1 MFAIVSMLRSRLL
14 RPVFVALGLAM
25 LVQVGLAVWLMRAS
39 VDGMVEDLAQRLG
52 GESRRLG
59 EELNMAER
67 EMSQGLAALAG
78 STRAR
83 LGEGLSGQLKD
94 EQAQLR
100 VVLEGNLKQS
110 GQALAQLLA
119 GVAPK
124 SIWDLDI
131 PALTALTRIA
141 QQDPAVLFAIIYD
154 ADGQRLTRNFN
165 RSNAQVRELVAAGQG
180 DSPLE
185 KLVDAASRDPRVYV
199 VEADINPMGSRIG
212 KVQMGLSL
220 DVVEKE
226 LAALDG
232 RFASLVSGAGELVDS
247 SLAGASEEATGALRE
262 RLQSAERYTQEMAR
276 NGGESVRVAADS
288 LRWNIAL
295 GLLIVGALAMVVV
308 ALVLGWRVLSR
319 LRLLS
324 AALTDL
330 AAGEGD
336 LTRRVSIDSQDEVGE
351 MADAVN
357 RFIAKLQP
365 IVRESGEVALR
376 TGEQIRSL
384 TQRGVAAEAAA
395 GRQRDEVAGSLQ
407 ALEQMADEAQAESQA
422 MQEALQRVDTIR
434 QAAHENAAIAQR
446 LSALIEG
453 LVARVADG
461 SAVIE
466 RLAKQSEQI
475 EVVLTVIQ
483 SIAEQTNLLA
493 LNAAIEAA
501 RAGESGRGFA
511 VVADEVRA
519 LASKTQQSTGD
530 IQTHIA
536 ALQRGAQEAV
546 AAIAQAGAQG
556 SEGLQVLR
564 DSARLQQ
571 SVQQSVDEVHGAIN
585 AATQAAAHQADGAGA
600 VRGRVEIIHAEA
612 QRAAEA
618 VAAIAGN
625 ARALDELAAQLKASL
640 GQFKV

>member
-1 MFAIVSMLRSRLL
+1 MLRSRLL

-67 EMSQGLAALAG
+67 EMSQGLAALA
-78 STRAR
+78 SITRTR
-83 LGEGLSGQLKD
+83 LGEGLSGQLKT

-100 VVLEGNLKQS
+100 AVLEGNLKQS

-124 SIWDLDI
+124 SIWDMDI

-247 SLAGASEEATGALRE
+247 SLTGASEEATGALRE

-295 GLLIVGALAMVVV
+295 GLLIVGALAMLVV

-324 AALTDL
+324 AALNDL

-422 MQEALQRVDTIR
+422 MQDALQRVDTIR

-571 SVQQSVDEVHGAIN
+571 SVQQSVDEVHGAIS

-600 VRGRVEIIHAEA
+600 VRGRVETIHAEA

-640 GQFKV
+640 GQFRV

>member
-59 EELNMAER
+59 EELSLAER
-67 EMSQGLAALAG
+67 EMTQGLAALSS
-78 STRAR
+78 STRSR
-83 LGEGLSGQLKD
+83 LGEGLSSQLKD

-100 VVLEGNLKQS
+100 VVLENNLKQS

-131 PALTALTRIA
+131 PALTSLTRIA

-154 ADGQRLTRNFN
+154 AEGKRLTRNFN

-199 VEADINPMGSRIG
+199 VEAQISPMGASIG

-232 RFASLVSGAGELVDS
+232 RFATLVEGAGVLVDS
-247 SLAGASEEATGALRE
+247 SLAGASEEAAGALRE

-288 LRWNIAL
+288 LRWNIAM
-295 GLLIVGALAMVVV
+295 GLLVVGALAMLVV

-324 AALTDL
+324 AALNDL

-336 LTRRVSIDSQDEVGE
+336 LTRRVSIDSRDEVGE

-556 SEGLQVLR
+556 SEGLEVLR

-571 SVQQSVDEVHGAIN
+571 SVQQSVDDVHGAIN
-585 AATQAAAHQADGAGA
+585 AATQAAAHQAEGAGA

-612 QRAAEA
+612 QYAAEA

>member
-59 EELNMAER
+59 EELKLAER
-67 EMSQGLAALAG
+67 EMSQGLAALAS
-78 STRAR
+78 STRTR
-83 LGEGLSGQLKD
+83 LGEGLSGQLKS

-154 ADGQRLTRNFN
+154 AEGKRLTRNFN

-180 DSPLE
+180 DSPLD
-185 KLVDAASRDPRVYV
+185 KLVEAASRDPRVYV
-199 VEADINPMGSRIG
+199 VEAQISPMGASIG

-220 DVVEKE
+220 DLVEKE
-226 LAALDG
+226 LTALDG

-295 GLLIVGALAMVVV
+295 GLLIVGALAMLVV

-324 AALTDL
+324 AALNDL

-556 SEGLQVLR
+556 SEGLEVLR

-600 VRGRVEIIHAEA
+600 VRGRVETIHAEA

-640 GQFKV
+640 GQFRV

>member
-1 MFAIVSMLRSRLL
+1 MLRSRLL

-67 EMSQGLAALAG
+67 EMSQGLAALSS
-78 STRAR
+78 STRTR
-83 LGEGLSGQLKD
+83 LGEGLSTQLKS

-100 VVLEGNLKQS
+100 AVLEGNLKQS

-154 ADGQRLTRNFN
+154 AEGKRLTRNFN

-180 DSPLE
+180 GSPLE
-185 KLVDAASRDPRVYV
+185 RLVEAASRDPRVYV
-199 VEADINPMGSRIG
+199 VEAQISPMGASIG

-220 DVVEKE
+220 DLVEKE
-226 LAALDG
+226 LTALDG
-232 RFASLVSGAGELVDS
+232 RFAALVSGAGELVDS
-247 SLAGASEEATGALRE
+247 SLAGASEEAAGALRE

-295 GLLIVGALAMVVV
+295 GLLIVGALAMVMV
-308 ALVLGWRVLSR
+308 AVVLGWRVLSR

-324 AALTDL
+324 AALNDL

-422 MQEALQRVDTIR
+422 MQDALQRVDTIR

-556 SEGLQVLR
+556 SEGLEVLR

-571 SVQQSVDEVHGAIN
+571 SVQQSVDDVHGAIN
-585 AATQAAAHQADGAGA
+585 AATQAAAHQAEGAGA

-612 QRAAEA
+612 QHAAEA

>member
-67 EMSQGLAALAG
+67 EMSQGLAALAS
-78 STRAR
+78 STRTR
-83 LGEGLSGQLKD
+83 LGEGLSGQLKS

-180 DSPLE
+180 GSPLE

-295 GLLIVGALAMVVV
+295 GLLIVGALAMLVV

-324 AALTDL
+324 AALNDL

-407 ALEQMADEAQAESQA
+407 ALEQMAGEAQAESQA

-475 EVVLTVIQ
+475 EMVLTVIQ

-564 DSARLQQ
+564 DSARLQH

-600 VRGRVEIIHAEA
+600 VRGRVETIHAEA

>member
-59 EELNMAER
+59 EELSLAER
-67 EMSQGLAALAG
+67 EMTQGLAALSS
-78 STRAR
+78 STRSR
-83 LGEGLSGQLKD
+83 LGEGLSSQLKD

-100 VVLEGNLKQS
+100 VVLENNLKQS

-131 PALTALTRIA
+131 PALTSLTRIA

-154 ADGQRLTRNFN
+154 AEGKRLTRNFN

-199 VEADINPMGSRIG
+199 VEAQISPMGASIG

-226 LAALDG
+226 LSALDG
-232 RFASLVSGAGELVDS
+232 RFATLVEGAGELVDS
-247 SLAGASEEATGALRE
+247 SLAGASEEAAGALRQ

-276 NGGESVRVAADS
+276 NGGESVRLAADS

-295 GLLIVGALAMVVV
+295 GLLVVGALAMLVV

-324 AALTDL
+324 AALNDL

-336 LTRRVSIDSQDEVGE
+336 LTRRVSIDSRDEVGE

-357 RFIAKLQP
+357 RFIAKLQS

-556 SEGLQVLR
+556 SEGLEVLR

-571 SVQQSVDEVHGAIN
+571 SVQQSVDDVHGAIN
-585 AATQAAAHQADGAGA
+585 AATQAAAHQAEGAGA

-612 QRAAEA
+612 QYAAEA

>member
-67 EMSQGLAALAG
+67 EMSQGLAALAS
-78 STRAR
+78 STRTR
-83 LGEGLSGQLKD
+83 LGEGLSGQLKS

-100 VVLEGNLKQS
+100 AVLEGNLKQS

-154 ADGQRLTRNFN
+154 AEGKRLTRNFN

-180 DSPLE
+180 DSPLD
-185 KLVDAASRDPRVYV
+185 KLVEAASRDPRVYV
-199 VEADINPMGSRIG
+199 VEAQISPMGASIG

-220 DVVEKE
+220 DLVEKE
-226 LAALDG
+226 LTALDG
-232 RFASLVSGAGELVDS
+232 RFAALVSGAGELVDS

-262 RLQSAERYTQEMAR
+262 RLQSAERYAQEMAR

-295 GLLIVGALAMVVV
+295 GLLIVGALAMLVV

-324 AALTDL
+324 AALNDL

-422 MQEALQRVDTIR
+422 MQDALQRVDTIR

-446 LSALIEG
+446 LSTLIEG

-546 AAIAQAGAQG
+546 TAIAQAGAQG

-585 AATQAAAHQADGAGA
+585 AATQAAAHQAQGAGA
-600 VRGRVEIIHAEA
+600 VRGRVETIHAEA

>member
-1 MFAIVSMLRSRLL
+1 VFAIVSMLRSRLL

-59 EELNMAER
+59 EELSLAER
-67 EMSQGLAALAG
+67 EMTQGLAALSS
-78 STRAR
+78 STRSR
-83 LGEGLSGQLKD
+83 LGEGLSSQLKD

-100 VVLEGNLKQS
+100 VVLENNLKQS

-131 PALTALTRIA
+131 PALTSLTRIA

-154 ADGQRLTRNFN
+154 AEGKRLTRNFN

-199 VEADINPMGSRIG
+199 VEAQISPMGASIG

-232 RFASLVSGAGELVDS
+232 RFATLVEGAGVLVDS
-247 SLAGASEEATGALRE
+247 SLAGASEEAAGALRE

-288 LRWNIAL
+288 LRWSIAM
-295 GLLIVGALAMVVV
+295 GLLVVGALAMLVV

-324 AALTDL
+324 AALNDL

-336 LTRRVSIDSQDEVGE
+336 LTRRVSIDSRDEVGE

-357 RFIAKLQP
+357 RFIAKLQS

-556 SEGLQVLR
+556 SEGLEVLR

-571 SVQQSVDEVHGAIN
+571 SVQQSVDDVHGAIN
-585 AATQAAAHQADGAGA
+585 AATQAAAHQAEGAGA

-612 QRAAEA
+612 QYAAEA

>member
-59 EELNMAER
+59 EELSMAER

-185 KLVDAASRDPRVYV
+185 KLVEAASRDPRVYV
-199 VEADINPMGSRIG
+199 VEAQISPMGASIG

-232 RFASLVSGAGELVDS
+232 RFASLISGAGELVDS
-247 SLAGASEEATGALRE
+247 SLAGAAEEATGALRE

-324 AALTDL
+324 AALNDL